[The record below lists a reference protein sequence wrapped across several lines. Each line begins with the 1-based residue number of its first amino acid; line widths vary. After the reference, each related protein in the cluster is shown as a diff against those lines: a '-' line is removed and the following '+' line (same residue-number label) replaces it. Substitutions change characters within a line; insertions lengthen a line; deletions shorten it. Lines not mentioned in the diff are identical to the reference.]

1 MRNRHTVTRTIT
13 RRRFGALSGG
23 ALASVL
29 LGGCGPIAGVG
40 IDSNDGRLPA
50 RPKPG
55 VKTSAK
61 DGPLGMDARDAILR
75 LPAKLP
81 DGALP
86 LALMLHGATQ
96 SAEWMLRRLGTL
108 PDDAG
113 VAVLAVNSRDTSWDA
128 IRGGF
133 GPDVTFLN
141 RALERVFSTVAIDP
155 ERIAIGGF
163 SDGAS
168 YAISVGL
175 INGDLF
181 PRVIAFSPGFV
192 VDGPQHGKPKFFIS
206 HGTNDQILPI
216 DQCSRRIVPELKR
229 RGYDVTF
236 REFDGG
242 HQVRDD
248 LAHEAFA
255 WLAGK

>member
-1 MRNRHTVTRTIT
+1 MT

-29 LGGCGPIAGVG
+29 FSGACSGLSGSAE
-40 IDSNDGRLPA
+40 SNDGRLAA

-55 VKTSAK
+55 VKTSAAT
-61 DGPLGMDARDAILR
+61 GPLGMDGRDAILH
-75 LPAKLP
+75 LPEKAASGP
-81 DGALP
+81 LP

-108 PDDAG
+108 PDEAG

-141 RALERVFSTVAIDP
+141 RALERVFSTVPIDP
-155 ERIAIGGF
+155 ARIAIGGF

-168 YAISVGL
+168 YAISLGL

-181 PRVIAFSPGFV
+181 PRIIAFSPGFV
-192 VDGPQHGKPKFFIS
+192 VDGAPHGKPKFFIS
-206 HGTNDQILPI
+206 HGRNDQILPI
-216 DQCSRRIVPELKR
+216 DQCSRQIVPELKR
-229 RGYDVTF
+229 RGYEVTF

-248 LAHEAFA
+248 LAREALG
-255 WLAGK
+255 WLAASR